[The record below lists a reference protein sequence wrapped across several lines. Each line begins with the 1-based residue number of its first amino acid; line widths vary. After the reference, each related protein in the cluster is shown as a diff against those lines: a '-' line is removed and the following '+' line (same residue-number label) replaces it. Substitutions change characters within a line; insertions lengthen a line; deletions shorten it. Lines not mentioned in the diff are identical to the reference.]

1 MSMTSPW
8 NENYVVGSGIA
19 CVSRYSDQCLTLDG
33 GDNSTAEVHCSA
45 RVWTV
50 VNGRVSSVCATPPR
64 HPSGGLRP
72 RGRARPPPT
81 AHARAMPNRRLP
93 RRPPPV
99 GLLRP
104 HLPPVGATHPAAR
117 RPFCAR
123 RSRYAASPFAADAPR
138 HHSSRRSRMR
148 LPPLPSSATVG
159 AILPSA
165 CASTRQHP
173 VRPPVPHPRSSP
185 PPPRPTPPH
194 PPFFPLASTP
204 SLSPLSLSSLPVLL
218 GGLPPSCLSSPP
230 PPLRRRYGR
239 WNDGCLCALRTAGR

>member
-1 MSMTSPW
+1 MP
-8 NENYVVGSGIA
+8 NVGRWRQQHRRGSLFRPSLDSGQRA
-19 CVSRYSDQCLTLDG
+19 RELCLRD
-33 GDNSTAEVHCSA
+33 A
-45 RVWTV
+45 
-50 VNGRVSSVCATPPR
+50 ATPSIR
-64 HPSGGLRP
+64 RP
-72 RGRARPPPT
+72 AATRPGSSATHCPCPGHAKPPPP
-81 AHARAMPNRRLP
+81 AAAAARRS
-93 RRPPPV
+93 
-99 GLLRP
+99 LRP

-117 RPFCAR
+117 RPFCSR

-148 LPPLPSSATVG
+148 LPPLPSTATVG

-173 VRPPVPHPRSSP
+173 VRPPVPPPRSSP